1 MDDIKEILI
10 EKGIIKVFD
19 YQELD
24 TDLIDTYNYFENKFQ
39 ELYQCKAD
47 IFHLDNC
54 FFYISNSYRCN
65 AFAGRI
71 ENHNIIGITNG
82 YPVLIKDKFNDNF
95 FSNSLCIAFLN
106 KKSISD
112 AYCDLH
118 EDQNFKLNE
127 FVLNCSIEYTFG
139 HEFQHILQFNSSK
152 ISKDALYSE
161 NLDIINNDFNLK
173 KHTWEFDADRMASY
187 EVLKY
192 AFSVYTNLKNKDNEK
207 LKCLFYIALAS
218 IVITKNLFYFGVMN
232 QFNQEYTINKQD
244 FYTKQF
250 SHPHPLVRIFN
261 IIDYFYDNVKDDFP
275 KLEIDSQELFNNVLG
290 ISTLYFNNLIPN
302 QNVME
307 NFNQDIKDNIDEIYR
322 YSQELYDFAI
332 KDKSIKKLLK
342 KRGIKF

>member
-10 EKGIIKVFD
+10 KKGIIKVFD
-19 YQELD
+19 YQGLD
-24 TDLIDTYNYFENKFQ
+24 TELIDTYQYFEKKFQ
-39 ELYQCKAD
+39 ELYQLSAD
-47 IFHLDNC
+47 VFHLDNC

-82 YPVLIKDKFNDNF
+82 YPVLIKDKFNDKF
-95 FSNSLCIAFLN
+95 FSTSLCIAFIN
-106 KKSISD
+106 KKSISE

-118 EDQNFKLNE
+118 KDQNFKFNE
-127 FVLNCSIEYTFG
+127 FVLNCSIEYTFA

-152 ISKDALYSE
+152 ISKDVLYSE
-161 NLDIINNDFNLK
+161 NLDKNDFNLK
-173 KHTWEFDADRMASY
+173 KHSWEFDADRMASY

-192 AFSVYTNLKNKDNEK
+192 AFSVYANLKNKNNEK

-232 QFNQEYTINKQD
+232 QVNQEYTLKKQD

-261 IIDYFYDNVKDDFP
+261 ILDYFRDNIKDDFP
-275 KLEIDSQELFNNVLG
+275 TLEIDSQELFNNVLK
-290 ISTLYFNNLIPN
+290 ISNLYFDNLIPN
-302 QNVME
+302 QNAMQL
-307 NFNQDIKDNIDEIYR
+307 FFQDIKDNIDEIYR
-322 YSQELYDFAI
+322 YNQELYDFAI
-332 KDKSIKKLLK
+332 KDKSIKNLLK